1 MLGKIASLPAP
12 IQEQIN
18 QRLQNAETANTLLP
32 WLNSLPETKALLKSQ
47 FDGAPINKQNLSDH
61 RNHGFRDWL
70 DRQEAIAF
78 ASSLNDGDAEL
89 QKILPADVPEK
100 LSRWVFFR
108 LATAARALSSSD
120 SGSDKS
126 LRHLGH
132 LAMFLL
138 ALRRGELSA
147 GRLTLEQ
154 QRLALDLSSTAQA
167 KEKEFWE
174 WTRRPEIQGKL
185 YPYRNPDE
193 ERRKVVRLIDREML
207 GIIHSPDDP
216 RHETE
221 DPGMLI

>member
-1 MLGKIASLPAP
+1 MLGKIAHLPAS
-12 IQEQIN
+12 IQEQLN
-18 QRLQNAETANTLLP
+18 QRLQNNETAKTLLP

-47 FDGAPINKQNLSDH
+47 FDGAPINRQNLSDH
-61 RNHGFRDWL
+61 RAHAFRDWL
-70 DRQEAIAF
+70 DRQEALEF
-78 ASSLNDGDAEL
+78 ASALNDGDAEL
-89 QKILPADVPEK
+89 QKALPADAAEK
-100 LSRWVFFR
+100 LSRWALLHF
-108 LATAARALSSSD
+108 ATAARALCSAN

-132 LAMFLL
+132 LAMFLM

-147 GRLTLEQ
+147 GRLALEQ

-207 GIIHSPDDP
+207 GIMHSPDDP
-216 RHETE
+216 RPETD